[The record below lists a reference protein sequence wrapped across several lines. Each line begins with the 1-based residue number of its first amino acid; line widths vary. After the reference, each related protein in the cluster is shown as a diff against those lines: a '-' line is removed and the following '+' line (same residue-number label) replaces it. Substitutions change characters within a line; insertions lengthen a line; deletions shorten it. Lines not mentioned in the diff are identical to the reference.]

1 MADLNYTVFPRYLW
15 RSEEIALEP
24 GMSAG
29 VVSVYNDIL
38 KPKADAYLARNAGV
52 VDGES
57 QWAKENR
64 EAIAAVRELAE
75 PYRTACAILAAYQPD
90 LVLPEQLRQLNT
102 DVERIHAIEELIDK
116 VDDHVGTPWAD
127 EILAGPLGTKG
138 ADVVREIQEG
148 IAASKAL
155 SKAREDR
162 AAAYGPTYDAFLRFK
177 RVVRSALGPSSKQY
191 RRIHGRAAA
200 RDTDDKGGGGGGGG
214 TGGGGTGGGGGPTG
228 STT

>member
-1 MADLNYTVFPRYLW
+1 MADINYALFPRYLW

-38 KPKADAYLARNAGV
+38 KPKAEPYLVLHAGV
-52 VDGES
+52 VDAES

-64 EAIAAVRELAE
+64 EAITAVRELTE
-75 PYRTACAILAAYQPD
+75 PYRTACAILAAYEPD
-90 LVLPEQLRQLNT
+90 LVLPPQLAQLKT
-102 DVERIHAIEELIDK
+102 DVEKIHAIQELIDK
-116 VDDHVGTPWAD
+116 VDDHAGQPWAD

-138 ADVVREIQEG
+138 ADVVREIQEA
-148 IAASKAL
+148 IAASKSL

-162 AAAYGPTYDAFLRFK
+162 ANAYGPTYDAFLRFK

-200 RDTDDKGGGGGGGG
+200 RDNEDNGGGGGGGG
-214 TGGGGTGGGGGPTG
+214 GGPTG
-228 STT
+228 PTT